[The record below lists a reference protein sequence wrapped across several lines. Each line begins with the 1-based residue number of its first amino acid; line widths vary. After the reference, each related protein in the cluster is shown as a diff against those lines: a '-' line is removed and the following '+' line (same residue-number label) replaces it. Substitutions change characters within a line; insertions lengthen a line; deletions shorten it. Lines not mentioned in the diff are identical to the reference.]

1 MIENLPSYISIVFIL
16 TAFLTIGF
24 LFFAIRQANLFQTLP
39 GKIITS
45 AILFWLLTT
54 ATLAILGFYQNL
66 KNVPPKVFLFGAFPA
81 LFLILLYFIFYRKD
95 FIEKLPIK
103 TLTILHIIR
112 IPVEIVL
119 LWLSNNGQVSPLMT
133 FEGWNFDI
141 LSGFTAPLIY
151 WIAFRNNQTNRT
163 LLIVWNIFALGL
175 LLTII
180 TIAFLTFPSPLQQL
194 SFEQPNRAVMFFPF
208 VWLPAIVVPVVF
220 FSHFASLW
228 KLFILKK
235 EAQLFI
241 YIKEN
246 I

>member
-16 TAFLTIGF
+16 TTFLTIGF
-24 LFFAIRQANLFQTLP
+24 LFYAIRQVNLFQILP

-45 AILFWLLTT
+45 AILLWLLAT
-54 ATLAILGFYQNL
+54 ATLAFLGFYQNI

-81 LFLILLYFIFYRKD
+81 LFLIVLYFIFYRQD

-119 LWLSNNGQVSPLMT
+119 LWLANNGQVSPLMT

-141 LSGFTAPLIY
+141 LSGITAPIIY
-151 WIAFRNNQTNRT
+151 WLAFRNNQTNRT

-180 TIAFLTFPSPLQQL
+180 TIAFLTFPSPFQQL

-208 VWLPAIVVPVVF
+208 IWLPGIVVPIVF
-220 FSHFASLW
+220 FSHLVSLW
-228 KLFILKK
+228 KLFTIKK
-235 EAQLFI
+235 EAHL
-241 YIKEN
+241 
-246 I
+246 